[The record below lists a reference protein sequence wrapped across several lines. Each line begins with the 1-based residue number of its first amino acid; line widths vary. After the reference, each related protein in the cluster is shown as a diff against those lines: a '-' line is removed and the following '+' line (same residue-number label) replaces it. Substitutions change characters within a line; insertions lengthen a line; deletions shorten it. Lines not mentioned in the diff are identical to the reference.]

1 MPYLK
6 PESTSDT
13 FDVFCRVTD
22 GGNPYRFHVLADIR
36 GQLLDVDGL
45 SMGELVT
52 VNREITRAIRDA
64 KHARHLEDRATW
76 PVRRGCVAV
85 GAAGGWFVRVL
96 AVAVGRR

>member
-45 SMGELVT
+45 SMGELVMGELVT
-52 VNREITRAIRDA
+52 VNREIARAIREA
-64 KHARHLEDRATW
+64 KHARHL
-76 PVRRGCVAV
+76 
-85 GAAGGWFVRVL
+85 
-96 AVAVGRR
+96 

>member
-45 SMGELVT
+45 SMDGLSMGELVT
-52 VNREITRAIRDA
+52 VNREIARAIREA
-64 KHARHLEDRATW
+64 KHARHL
-76 PVRRGCVAV
+76 
-85 GAAGGWFVRVL
+85 
-96 AVAVGRR
+96 

>member
-36 GQLLDVDGL
+36 GQLLDVAVL
-45 SMGELVT
+45 PSVL
-52 VNREITRAIRDA
+52 
-64 KHARHLEDRATW
+64 L
-76 PVRRGCVAV
+76 AV
-85 GAAGGWFVRVL
+85 GLCAFWRWLWDDDDERSRYGYGY
-96 AVAVGRR
+96 

>member
-45 SMGELVT
+45 SSVL
-52 VNREITRAIRDA
+52 
-64 KHARHLEDRATW
+64 L
-76 PVRRGCVAV
+76 AV
-85 GAAGGWFVRVL
+85 GLCAFWRWLWDDDDERSRYGYGY
-96 AVAVGRR
+96 

>member
-6 PESTSDT
+6 PESTRDT

-52 VNREITRAIRDA
+52 VNREIARAIREA
-64 KHARHLEDRATW
+64 KHARHL
-76 PVRRGCVAV
+76 
-85 GAAGGWFVRVL
+85 
-96 AVAVGRR
+96 

>member
-52 VNREITRAIRDA
+52 GELVTVNREIARAIREA
-64 KHARHLEDRATW
+64 KHARHL
-76 PVRRGCVAV
+76 
-85 GAAGGWFVRVL
+85 
-96 AVAVGRR
+96 

>member
-36 GQLLDVDGL
+36 GQLVDGL
-45 SMGELVT
+45 SMGELVA
-52 VNREITRAIRDA
+52 VNREIARAIREA
-64 KHARHLEDRATW
+64 KHARHL
-76 PVRRGCVAV
+76 
-85 GAAGGWFVRVL
+85 
-96 AVAVGRR
+96 

>member
-36 GQLLDVDGL
+36 GQLLDVDG
-45 SMGELVT
+45 
-52 VNREITRAIRDA
+52 
-64 KHARHLEDRATW
+64 
-76 PVRRGCVAV
+76 
-85 GAAGGWFVRVL
+85 
-96 AVAVGRR
+96 